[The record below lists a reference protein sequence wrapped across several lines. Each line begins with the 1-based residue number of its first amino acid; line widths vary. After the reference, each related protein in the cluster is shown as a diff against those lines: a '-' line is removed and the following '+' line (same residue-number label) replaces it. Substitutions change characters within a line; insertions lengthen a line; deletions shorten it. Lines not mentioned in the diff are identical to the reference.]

1 MNTDEIYKQ
10 RWLNIEESLI
20 PKDEHCVL
28 RNMCKYKTGGCVVL
42 PDDGCPVYRW
52 FKELINKEPR
62 PE

>member
-1 MNTDEIYKQ
+1 MNSDSTLKND
-10 RWLNIEESLI
+10 ESLI
-20 PKDEHCVL
+20 PKDEQCVFL
-28 RNMCKYKTGGCVVL
+28 DMCRYRTGGCVVL